1 LFNTKRPLELM
12 LVLAA
17 CNVQAQ
23 SPSVGELIAKSK
35 AARTAELMGAPVKPV
50 GNEAKKKPMPSQPV
64 VQPKLWSITGVDQNL
79 TAVLL
84 IQQKAYTV
92 ASHDLPVNLGAWEV
106 TQISHQ
112 QVWLRELKA
121 SDQKARSVVL
131 KAIGRP
137 CPKQLALTAMW
148 RTCWPTRP
156 GCNRWLHPCRPIRC
170 RPSRHEPLG
179 DGTPSQFAQLGAHP

>member
-1 LFNTKRPLELM
+1 M

-131 KAIGRP
+131 EAPDRDTKVESYWQALPNTAGADGDVAHL
-137 CPKQLALTAMW
+137 LANPPRLQPLAA
-148 RTCWPTRP
+148 PLP
-156 GCNRWLHPCRPIRC
+156 SHP
-170 RPSRHEPLG
+170 LQAV
-179 DGTPSQFAQLGAHP
+179 TP